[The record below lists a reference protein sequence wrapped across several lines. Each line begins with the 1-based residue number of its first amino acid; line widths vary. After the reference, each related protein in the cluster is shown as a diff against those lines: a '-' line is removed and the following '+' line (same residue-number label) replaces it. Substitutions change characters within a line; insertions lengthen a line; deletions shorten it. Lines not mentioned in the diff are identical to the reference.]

1 MKPLR
6 ISYRFHAKDGT
17 DALFTLDL
25 DPLTLQLP
33 DPEEDQP
40 EWTRLEF
47 RRCPHCPLDVRERS
61 HCPVAAQLPRLI
73 KTFNH
78 LVSHDRVQVEVT
90 TEERTVTKEASV
102 QAGMGALM
110 GLIMAVSGC
119 PIMTFFRPMARFH
132 LPFATQDETIFR
144 AASTYLLAD
153 YFRTRS
159 AGTDPDL
166 GLAGLTEIYR
176 QVHILNSAF
185 FDRIKAAA
193 RTDASLNALVHLDMF
208 ALMLPLQAERELPAV
223 LEYFRPFLEGV
234 SGKPPPQTEPE
245 SG

>member
-1 MKPLR
+1 MYPLR
-6 ISYRFHAKDGT
+6 ITYRFHAKDGT
-17 DALFTLDL
+17 DASFSLEL
-25 DPLTLQLP
+25 DPLNLQLP
-33 DPEEDQP
+33 EPEGDLP
-40 EWTRLEF
+40 DWTRLEF
-47 RRCPHCPLDVRERS
+47 RQCPHCPLDSRARS
-61 HCPVAAQLPRLI
+61 HCPVAAHLPRLI

-78 LVSHDRVQVEVT
+78 LVSHDRVEVEVT
-90 TEERTVTKEASV
+90 TEERTVTKEVSV
-102 QAGMGALM
+102 QAGIGALM

-132 LPFATQDETIFR
+132 LPFATQDETIYR

-159 AGTDPDL
+159 FGTDPDH
-166 GLAGLTEIYR
+166 GLEGLREIYR
-176 QVHILNSAF
+176 QVHVLNSAF

-208 ALMLPLQAERELPAV
+208 ALMLPLQAEQELPAV

-234 SGKPPPQTEPE
+234 SGKHPLSTDPE
-245 SG
+245 TG